1 MLALRG
7 LLLVIAACRVA
18 VARPPAPAKAVY
30 DQRQTGDLNVQI
42 ELKDVQVVAL
52 LNSELLDDYTD
63 YDYFYDYADFTLKPG
78 NGSTTSP
85 ATSTTEK
92 NDIMQVSEPIP
103 SQNSTV
109 SASAG
114 DTSPSA
120 SDATPSKDEEAPPDA
135 DPSNGTASDTT
146 PSKDEGIPNADRSNG
161 TASPTPNADNDNDKG
176 QPSEE
181 EEEDGVGTAPS
192 ITVKAVHALRSQKRC
207 KSGYVPNGNGR
218 CRRASRP
225 WLTRLLP

>member
-1 MLALRG
+1 MLALSG

-18 VARPPAPAKAVY
+18 VARPPATPVY

-78 NGSTTSP
+78 NRPTTTSP

-103 SQNSTV
+103 SRNSTV

-114 DTSPSA
+114 DPSPTA
-120 SDATPSKDEEAPPDA
+120 SNATPSKDEEAPPDA
-135 DPSNGTASDTT
+135 D
-146 PSKDEGIPNADRSNG
+146 RSNG
-161 TASPTPNADNDNDKG
+161 TASSTPNADNDNNDKG
-176 QPSEE
+176 QPSE

-192 ITVKAVHALRSQKRC
+192 TTVKAVHALRSQKRC

>member
-18 VARPPAPAKAVY
+18 VAKPPAPVY

-78 NGSTTSP
+78 NRPTTTSP

-120 SDATPSKDEEAPPDA
+120 SDATPSKDEEAPPPDA

-161 TASPTPNADNDNDKG
+161 TASSTPNADNDKG

-181 EEEDGVGTAPS
+181 EDGVGTAPS
-192 ITVKAVHALRSQKRC
+192 TTVKAVHALRSQKRC